1 MARKQSGEKR
11 VPLASRVGRVMCTD
25 GYSRILLL
33 ANIAQVCGACGKVIE
48 AGSRFT
54 MRRMSGSADNMRS
67 PVCQRCGPFGDGA
80 RAQMRRA
87 RAATLKGIHTKLKG
101 EQHEAS

>member
-87 RAATLKGIHTKLKG
+87 MAVSVEPVKAIKDNI
-101 EQHEAS
+101 QEAI